1 MCYQIEV
8 AVPTFPSLH
17 RSPER
22 KCRLKDTYK
31 AASQAAERDQCVAG
45 WTCRGGDGTS
55 TEKWQPVREFRL
67 NRPIPSHR
75 HGQRLS
81 NYVTADSSLLQEAW
95 SFFCFCFWIFIF
107 NLNKKKKPKNGSGE
121 MGAKVDPVVSF
132 GCYGAPSQTRLDLN
146 PFSFS
151 FFFWGGDATSLPLS
165 LSVGRW
171 NHLQLQGRN
180 NGSGCEGDNGITSV
194 TDELCEPP
202 SNSWISPCWRHFPVN
217 CFIGRLLFFLHVG
230 FVG

>member
-1 MCYQIEV
+1 
-8 AVPTFPSLH
+8 
-17 RSPER
+17 
-22 KCRLKDTYK
+22 
-31 AASQAAERDQCVAG
+31 
-45 WTCRGGDGTS
+45 
-55 TEKWQPVREFRL
+55 
-67 NRPIPSHR
+67 
-75 HGQRLS
+75 
-81 NYVTADSSLLQEAW
+81 
-95 SFFCFCFWIFIF
+95 
-107 NLNKKKKPKNGSGE
+107 

-151 FFFWGGDATSLPLS
+151 FFWGGDATSLPLS
-165 LSVGRW
+165 VSVGRW

-217 CFIGRLLFFLHVG
+217 CFIGRLLFFFACWFCRLKIDRNSCNCTAWAINPHMCKKKNIQYNLWITLFIVWNWG
-230 FVG
+230 YCGLNGHQAAAHSVSVTSELPFVLYNYPTFFFFFF